1 MIFPSTTQLGAA
13 NADTLAVSMSE
24 IETLEGNVLR
34 VVFSAP
40 DGTFAVLRLQVA
52 GRDEPVAVVGPLA
65 DSTSGEYLKVEGSW
79 ETHAAHGTQF
89 RATRA
94 VVDIPRTAAGV
105 SRYLEG
111 LKGIGPMLAE
121 RLTAAFGVDAID
133 VVEKEPWRAAQV
145 KGVGKRRADRAAKDA
160 AARRQEREVMVFLQ
174 GLGVSLA
181 YAVRIR
187 KAYGEQAVVKVRENP
202 YRLARDV
209 VGIGFHVA
217 DRIAQGMGISR
228 DSPLR
233 IAAGV
238 LHTLEQSS
246 DEGHVFVP
254 ADELAARAAEALAID
269 EARARAAIAQLK
281 SEGAVIVDGLDG
293 VDGQAVYLPRLYR
306 AEVELAQRIGELYA
320 AERGRP
326 PQLVDVG
333 QLSAGQRR
341 AVEACGEAGVVVI
354 TGGPGTGK
362 TTVVRALVQS
372 WERVGRRVML
382 AAPTGRAAKRLSEA
396 TGRPAQTVHRLLEWG
411 KPDREGGGR
420 PQYGAFGRSP
430 DNPLPA
436 DLLVVDEASM
446 LDTQLARG
454 LCGAVPRGATLVL
467 VGDVDQLPS
476 VGAGQVLADVIAS
489 GRVPVARLSEVFR
502 QAEGS
507 GIVENAYRILAGEP
521 PVGDKRPSGDFFVI
535 AAEEP
540 ERARDV
546 VVRLCKE
553 RIPSAFG
560 LHPLRDVQVLA
571 PMHRGA
577 AGTEGLNRA
586 LQEALNRE
594 GAAVEVAGGR
604 SLRVGDKVM
613 QVRNDYD
620 RDVFNG
626 DVGLIVA
633 ARADDDGDPVVE
645 VDFDGR
651 RVRYE
656 AEALSE
662 LELAYA
668 VSVHKSQGSEYPAV
682 VVPLVMQHFLLLRRN
697 LLYTAVTRGKRLVV
711 LVGSERAIARAVA
724 ETEAAGRHTGLC
736 ARLQALDDMVGG

>member
-1 MIFPSTTQLGAA
+1 M
-13 NADTLAVSMSE
+13 LAMAVT
-24 IETLEGNVLR
+24 ETLEGSVLR
-34 VVFSAP
+34 VVFTAP
-40 DGTFAVLRLQVA
+40 DGSFAVLRLAVA
-52 GRDEPVAVVGPLA
+52 GREEPVSVVGPLA
-65 DSTSGEYLKVEGSW
+65 ESTAGELLKLEGTW
-79 ETHAAHGTQF
+79 ERHPTHGDQF

-94 VVDIPRTAAGV
+94 VVEIPRTEGGV
-105 SRYLEG
+105 ARYLEA

-121 RLTAAFGVDAID
+121 RLVAAFGTEAIE

-145 KGVGKRRADRAAKDA
+145 KGVGKRRAERAARDA
-160 AARRQEREVMVFLQ
+160 LARRQEREVMVFLQ

-181 YAVRIR
+181 YAARIR
-187 KAYGEQAVVKVRENP
+187 KAYGDEAVARVRDNP

-209 VGIGFHVA
+209 PGIGFIVA
-217 DRIAQGMGISR
+217 DRIAQGMGIGR

-233 IAAGV
+233 IQAGV
-238 LHTLEQSS
+238 LHVLESLT
-246 DEGHVFVP
+246 DDGHVYFP
-254 ADELAARAAEALAID
+254 ASELAARAAEALQID
-269 EARARAAIAQLK
+269 VARAEEAVKELARDGGAII
-281 SEGAVIVDGLDG
+281 EGD
-293 VDGQAVYLPRLYR
+293 AVYPPRLHR
-306 AEVELAQRIGELYA
+306 AEVDLARRIRELLD
-320 AERGRP
+320 AERPRP
-326 PQLVDVG
+326 PPIVG
-333 QLSAGQRR
+333 AGKLSDGQKR
-341 AVEACGEAGVVVI
+341 AIASCGEAGVVVI

-362 TTVVRALVQS
+362 TTVVRALVQT
-372 WERVGRRVML
+372 WEKAGRRVML

-396 TGRPAQTVHRLLEWG
+396 TGRTAQTVHRLLEWG
-411 KPDREGGGR
+411 KPPKKGEGRARVG
-420 PQYGAFGRSP
+420 PFGRGG

-446 LDTQLARG
+446 LDVQLARG
-454 LCGAVPRGATLVL
+454 LVAAVRTGATLVL

-476 VGAGQVLADVIAS
+476 VGPGQVLRDIIDS
-489 GRVPVARLSEVFR
+489 GRVPVARLTEVFR

-507 GIVENAYRILAGEP
+507 GIVENAYRILAGELP
-521 PVGDKRPSGDFFVI
+521 IGSKDPTGDFFVV

-546 VVRLCKE
+546 VVKLCKE

-560 LHPLRDVQVLA
+560 LHPLRDVQVLS

-586 LQEALNRE
+586 LQEALNPA
-594 GAAVEVAGGR
+594 GSAVEVGGAAAR

-613 QVRNDYD
+613 QVRNDYE

-626 DVGLIVA
+626 DVGVIA
-633 ARADDDGDPVVE
+633 GARRDDDDEPIVE

-656 AEALSE
+656 ADALGE

-682 VVPLVMQHFLLLRRN
+682 VIPLLMQHYLLLQRN

-711 LVGSERAIARAVA
+711 LVGAERAIRRAVGEA
-724 ETEAAGRHTGLC
+724 EAAGRHTGLR
-736 ARLQALDDMVGG
+736 ARLVGDKVGER

>member
-1 MIFPSTTQLGAA
+1 MALT
-13 NADTLAVSMSE
+13 
-24 IETLEGNVLR
+24 ETLEGSVLR
-34 VVFSAP
+34 VVFTAP
-40 DGTFAVLRLQVA
+40 DGSFAVLRLQVA

-65 DSTSGEYLKVEGSW
+65 ESTAGENLKLEGSW
-79 ETHAAHGTQF
+79 ERHPTHGEQF

-94 VVDIPRTAAGV
+94 VVEIPRTEGGV
-105 SRYLEG
+105 ARYLEA

-121 RLTAAFGVDAID
+121 RLVTAFGTEAIE

-160 AARRQEREVMVFLQ
+160 LARRQEREVMVFLQ

-181 YAVRIR
+181 YAARIR
-187 KAYGEQAVVKVRENP
+187 KAYGDEAVAKVRDNP

-209 VGIGFHVA
+209 PGIGFIVA
-217 DRIAQGMGISR
+217 DRIAQGMGIGR

-233 IAAGV
+233 IQAGV
-238 LHTLEQSS
+238 LHVLESLT
-246 DEGHVFVP
+246 DDGHVYFP
-254 ADELAARAAEALAID
+254 AGELAARAAEAL
-269 EARARAAIAQLK
+269 Q
-281 SEGAVIVDGLDG
+281 LDG
-293 VDGQAVYLPRLYR
+293 ARTTEAVAELARDGGAIVEGDAVYPPRLHR
-306 AEVELAQRIGELYA
+306 AEVELARRIGELVA
-320 AERGRP
+320 AERP
-326 PQLVDVG
+326 PAPAIVG
-333 QLSAGQRR
+333 VERLSDGQKR
-341 AVEACGEAGVVVI
+341 AIASCGEAGVVVI

-362 TTVVRALVQS
+362 TTVVRALVQT
-372 WERVGRRVML
+372 WEQAKRRVML

-396 TGRPAQTVHRLLEWG
+396 TGRSAQTVHRLLEWG
-411 KPDREGGGR
+411 KPQAESRAR
-420 PQYGAFGRSP
+420 PSRSAFGRGD

-446 LDTQLARG
+446 LDVQLARG
-454 LCGAVPRGATLVL
+454 LVAAVRPGATLVL

-476 VGAGQVLADVIAS
+476 VGPGQVLRDIIDSA
-489 GRVPVARLSEVFR
+489 RVPVARLSEVFR

-507 GIVENAYRILAGEP
+507 GIVENAYRILAGEL
-521 PVGDKRPSGDFFVI
+521 PVGSKDPKGDFFVV
-535 AAEEP
+535 AADEP
-540 ERARDV
+540 ERARDTV
-546 VVRLCKE
+546 VKLCRE

-560 LHPLRDVQVLA
+560 MDPLRDVQVLS

-586 LQEALNRE
+586 LQEALNPA
-594 GAAVEVAGGR
+594 GAAVELAGAAR

-613 QVRNDYD
+613 QVRNDYE

-626 DVGLIVA
+626 DVGVIAA
-633 ARADDDGDPVVE
+633 ARRDEDDEPIVE

-656 AEALSE
+656 ADSLGE

-682 VVPLVMQHFLLLRRN
+682 VIPLLMQHYLLLQRN

-711 LVGSERAIARAVA
+711 LVGSERAIRRAVGEA
-724 ETEAAGRHTGLC
+724 EASGRHSGLR
-736 ARLQALDDMVGG
+736 ARLAGDKVEPG

>member
-1 MIFPSTTQLGAA
+1 MLAA
-13 NADTLAVSMSE
+13 AVS
-24 IETLEGNVLR
+24 ETLEGSVLR
-34 VVFSAP
+34 VVFTAP
-40 DGTFAVLRLQVA
+40 DGSFAVLRLEVA

-65 DSTSGEYLKVEGSW
+65 ESTAGENLKLEGSW
-79 ETHAAHGTQF
+79 ERHPTHGEQF

-94 VVDIPRTAAGV
+94 VVEIPRTEGGV
-105 SRYLEG
+105 ARYLEA

-121 RLTAAFGVDAID
+121 RLVGAFGTEAIE

-160 AARRQEREVMVFLQ
+160 LARRQEREVMVFLQ

-181 YAVRIR
+181 YAARIR
-187 KAYGEQAVVKVRENP
+187 KAYGDEAVAKVRDNP

-209 VGIGFHVA
+209 PGIGFIVA
-217 DRIAQGMGISR
+217 DRIAQGMGIGR

-233 IAAGV
+233 IQAGV
-238 LHTLEQSS
+238 LHVLESLT
-246 DEGHVFVP
+246 DDGHVYFP
-254 ADELAARAAEALAID
+254 AAELAARAAEALQIDVARTTEAVQELARDGGAI
-269 EARARAAIAQLK
+269 I
-281 SEGAVIVDGLDG
+281 EGD
-293 VDGQAVYLPRLYR
+293 AVYPPRLYR
-306 AEVELAQRIGELYA
+306 AEVELARRIAELVA
-320 AERGRP
+320 AERP
-326 PQLVDVG
+326 PPPVAVG
-333 QLSAGQRR
+333 AEQLSDGQKR
-341 AVEACGEAGVVVI
+341 AVTSSGEAGVVVI

-362 TTVVRALVQS
+362 TTVVRALVQT
-372 WERVGRRVML
+372 WEQAKRRVML

-396 TGRPAQTVHRLLEWG
+396 TGRTAQTVHRLLEWG
-411 KPDREGGGR
+411 KPQAEGRGR
-420 PQYGAFGRSP
+420 GAGRSSFGRGD

-446 LDTQLARG
+446 LDVQLARG
-454 LCGAVPRGATLVL
+454 LVAAVRPGATLVL

-476 VGAGQVLADVIAS
+476 VGPGQVLRDVIDS
-489 GRVPVARLSEVFR
+489 GRVPVARLTEVFR

-507 GIVENAYRILAGEP
+507 GIVENAYRILGGEMP
-521 PVGDKRPSGDFFVI
+521 IGSKEATGDFFVVP
-535 AAEEP
+535 ADDP
-540 ERARDV
+540 ERARETV
-546 VVRLCKE
+546 VKLCRE

-560 LHPLRDVQVLA
+560 MDPLRDVQVLS

-586 LQEALNRE
+586 LQEALNPA
-594 GAAVEVAGGR
+594 GAAVELAGAAR

-613 QVRNDYD
+613 QVRNDYE

-626 DVGLIVA
+626 DVGVIA
-633 ARADDDGDPVVE
+633 GARRDEDDEPIVE

-656 AEALSE
+656 ADSLGE

-682 VVPLVMQHFLLLRRN
+682 VIPLLMQHYMLLQRN
-697 LLYTAVTRGKRLVV
+697 LLYTAVTRGKKLVV
-711 LVGSERAIARAVA
+711 IVGSERAIRRAVGEA
-724 ETEAAGRHTGLC
+724 EASGRHTGLR
-736 ARLQALDDMVGG
+736 ARLVGDKLEAR